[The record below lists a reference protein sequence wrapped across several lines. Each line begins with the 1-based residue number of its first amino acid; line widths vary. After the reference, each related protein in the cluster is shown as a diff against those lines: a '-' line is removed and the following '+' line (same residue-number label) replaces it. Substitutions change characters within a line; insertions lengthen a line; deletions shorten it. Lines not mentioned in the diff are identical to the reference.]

1 MSHPSHDELGLKVQR
16 AQYELAQI
24 RGVGKVDG
32 VRVEVDADNRL
43 VSISVPNAE
52 RILAAYEAAVLD
64 KQPQVEE
71 AMRELTEDPQVSS
84 ARIFADANAARLE
97 GERRGQDAHSTGSGR
112 FESGW

>member
-1 MSHPSHDELGLKVQR
+1 MKVQR

-32 VRVEVDADNRL
+32 VRVEVDAENRL
-43 VSISVPNAE
+43 LSVNVPNAE
-52 RILAAYEAAVLD
+52 RILAAYEAAVAD
-64 KQPQVEE
+64 KEPQVEA

-84 ARIFADANAARLE
+84 TRIFVEANSARLE
-97 GERRGQDAHSTGSGR
+97 AERRGQAEHAGNGR

>member
-1 MSHPSHDELGLKVQR
+1 MDPSHAELGLKVQR

-32 VRVEVDADNRL
+32 VRVEVDAENRL
-43 VSISVPNAE
+43 VSLSVPNAE
-52 RILAAYEAAVLD
+52 RIIAAYDAAVLD
-64 KQPQVEE
+64 MQPQIEE

-97 GERRGQDAHSTGSGR
+97 AERRGQDTHSTGNGWL
-112 FESGW
+112 ESGW

>member
-1 MSHPSHDELGLKVQR
+1 MDPSQDELGLKVQR

-32 VRVEVDADNRL
+32 VRVEVDAENRL
-43 VSISVPNAE
+43 VSLSVPNAE
-52 RILAAYEAAVLD
+52 RIIAAYDAAVLD
-64 KQPQVEE
+64 MQPQIEE

-97 GERRGQDAHSTGSGR
+97 AERRGRDAHSTGSSWL
-112 FESGW
+112 ESGW